1 MLREICKSK
10 IHRATVTQVNLN
22 YEGSL
27 TIDEEL
33 MEAADILPFE
43 KVHVF
48 NVTNGT
54 RFETYAIPGKRGSG
68 IICMNGA
75 AARLAQVGDL
85 IIIASFALLT
95 DEELKAFRAKVVLVD
110 PENRIKEVREE
121 RVLRQ
126 GERGRVP

>member
-10 IHRATVTQVNLN
+10 IHRAVVTEVNLN

-27 TIDEEL
+27 TVDEEL

-48 NVTNGT
+48 NVTNGA
-54 RFETYAIPGKRGSG
+54 RFETYAIPGERGSG
-68 IICMNGA
+68 VICVNGA

-95 DEELKAFRAKVVLVD
+95 DEELKAFKAKVVLVD

-121 RVLRQ
+121 RVS
-126 GERGRVP
+126 

>member
-10 IHRATVTQVNLN
+10 IHRATVTEVNLN

-43 KVHVF
+43 KVYVF
-48 NVTNGT
+48 NVTNGA
-54 RFETYAIPGKRGSG
+54 RFETYAIPGERGSG
-68 IICMNGA
+68 VICVNGA

-85 IIIASFALLT
+85 VIIASFALLT
-95 DEELKAFRAKVVLVD
+95 DEELKTFKAKVVLVD
-110 PENRIKEVREE
+110 SKNRVKEVREE
-121 RVLRQ
+121 RVS
-126 GERGRVP
+126 